1 MVHRRTTSRFGEVM
15 YDRSIWIGPW
25 GLTAIRPLRPV
36 FPALERVGM
45 KYSLDAI
52 PIEVLALALIE
63 FVFVSTFAAVLWYM
77 FGHK

>member
-1 MVHRRTTSRFGEVM
+1 MQ
-15 YDRSIWIGPW
+15 
-25 GLTAIRPLRPV
+25 
-36 FPALERVGM
+36 ALQSSGFIPRM
-45 KYSLDAI
+45 KYSLHAI